1 MEQPWLY
8 KINEELDERN
18 RKEKGVFEEI
28 VRTSQ
33 WFFHFFKSL
42 KYYAISSVLCGFFS
56 LQVLTVTILYCRAI

>member
-33 WFFHFFKSL
+33 
-42 KYYAISSVLCGFFS
+42 
-56 LQVLTVTILYCRAI
+56 